1 MKNLSMIC
9 FIYDIVKEEDG
20 ELNFILNSESAFITN
35 CLESALAPYKV
46 FPCSRIN
53 FICKESNP
61 RETPLEDATGSIY
74 DMEVKFNKE
83 YFQWNDEKKKTYLF
97 ALAKECMKK
106 LFEYYHID
114 YVKFSLITD
123 TLTKLE
129 TQGPFRYFFSKK
141 SINKKSLNGITASL
155 CFENNMKQTVFY
167 IELKS
172 KKIGT
177 KYIEFFTTG
186 AHHCTYTPF
195 LGELKWKDEN
205 TLCLIPAFI
214 PPHNKSVTTQYLD
227 VTEYRKQNG
236 G

>member
-1 MKNLSMIC
+1 MIC

-20 ELNFILNSESAFITN
+20 ELNFILNSESAFITT

-53 FICKESNP
+53 FVCKEGNL
-61 RETPLEDATGSIY
+61 RETPLEGDMNSVY
-74 DMEVKFNKE
+74 YMEVQFDKA
-83 YFQWNDEKKKTYLF
+83 YFQWDDEKKKTYLF
-97 ALAKECMKK
+97 ALMKECIKK
-106 LFEYYHID
+106 FFEYYHID
-114 YVKFSLITD
+114 YLNFSLITD
-123 TLTKLE
+123 TLAKLE
-129 TQGPFRYFFSKK
+129 AQETFRYFFSKR

-155 CFENNMKQTVFY
+155 CFESYMKQTVFY

-177 KYIEFFTTG
+177 KYIEFFTTE

-195 LGELKWKDEN
+195 LGELMWKDEN

-214 PPHNKSVTTQYLD
+214 PPHNKNVTTQYLD
-227 VTEYRKQNG
+227 VTEYRKQHNVQ
-236 G
+236 